1 LNKGFDMKNRLVL
14 SFLVAALLAACA
26 TVRNPV
32 TGEYERTVMDERA
45 ELAEGQKAHQE
56 VLKEYRALD
65 NPAVQE
71 YVNGIGQKL
80 ARASQRANLDWHFT
94 VVDSPE
100 INAFALPGGYVYV
113 TRGILTHLNDEAELA
128 GVIGHEIGHVT
139 ARHASQRATRQQAA
153 GVGVLL
159 ANVLGAVLES
169 KGYSGAGDLTNQVS
183 QMTAAGYIASYSRDQ
198 ESQSDQ
204 LGAEYLARNN
214 YDSARMIDVIQML
227 KNQEA
232 FDADVARQ
240 AGRSVPPRTNWLASH
255 PSSEKRL
262 ADIRQT
268 ALLNHNPKA
277 EVGRERYLQ
286 AINGIVF
293 GESREE
299 GVTRG
304 AQFFHEPLGFALT
317 APPGWRMQNSSS
329 NLTVINAAGDA
340 ALVMRTVP
348 AAAGETHAAILQ
360 KLFNPVNGRTSE
372 TSINGFAATSFV
384 GTARVPSN
392 GQAGGQGGTQSVDA
406 TLITGPRH
414 QHYLL
419 MHMAKSAAILQ
430 RERDTILVAER
441 SFRALSDKDRA
452 LAKPWRI
459 KVVPYPAGGFAQL
472 AKRSPASLPNA
483 EAQLRLINGAYP
495 DGTLKVGSLVKVVE

>member
-1 LNKGFDMKNRLVL
+1 MKNRLVL
-14 SFLVAALLAACA
+14 SFLVAALLTSCA

-32 TGEYERTVMDERA
+32 TGEYERTVMDERT
-45 ELAEGQKAHQE
+45 ELAEGQKAHQA

-65 NPAVQE
+65 NPAVQA
-71 YVNGIGQKL
+71 YVNSIGQKL
-80 ARASQRANLDWHFT
+80 AKASQRADLEWHFT

-113 TRGILTHLNDEAELA
+113 TRGILAYLNDEAELA

-169 KGYSGAGDLTNQVS
+169 KGYGGAGDLTNQVS
-183 QMTAAGYIASYSRDQ
+183 QITAAGYIASYSRGQ

-204 LGAEYLARNN
+204 LGAEYLAKNN
-214 YDSARMIDVIQML
+214 YDSARMIDVIEML

-232 FDADVARQ
+232 FAADAARK
-240 AGRSVPPRTNWLASH
+240 AGRSVPPRANWLASH

-262 ADIRQT
+262 EDIRQT
-268 ALLNHNPKA
+268 ALLNHNPRA
-277 EVGRERYLQ
+277 DTGRERYLQ
-286 AINGIVF
+286 AINGIFF

-304 AQFFHEPLGFALT
+304 QQFFHEPLGFALT
-317 APPGWRMQNSSS
+317 APLGWRIQNSSS
-329 NLTVINAAGDA
+329 DLMVINGAGDA

-348 AAAGETHAAILQ
+348 AEAGATHAEIVQ
-360 KLFNPVNGRTSE
+360 KLFNPINGSTSQ
-372 TSINGFAATSFV
+372 TTINGFAATNFV
-384 GTARVPSN
+384 GTARVQPN
-392 GQAGGQGGTQSVDA
+392 GQSGSQVGTQSVDA
-406 TLITGPRH
+406 TIITGPEQ
-414 QHYLL
+414 QHYLF
-419 MHMAKSAAILQ
+419 MHMAKNMAILQ
-430 RERDTILVAER
+430 RERGMMLAAEKT
-441 SFRALSDKDRA
+441 FRAISDKDRA

-459 KVVPYPAGGFAQL
+459 KVVTFPTGGFAQL
-472 AKRSPASLPNA
+472 SKRAPASLPNA

-495 DGTLKVGSLVKVVE
+495 DGTVKAGSLVKGVE